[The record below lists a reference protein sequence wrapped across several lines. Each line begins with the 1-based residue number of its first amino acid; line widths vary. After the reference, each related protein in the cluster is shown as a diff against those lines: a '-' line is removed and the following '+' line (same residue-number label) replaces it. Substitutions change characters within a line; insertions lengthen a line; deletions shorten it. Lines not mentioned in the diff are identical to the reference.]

1 MKTIKGLATFV
12 LLCVALG
19 ACFNP
24 PEFSVV
30 PNIRYESVIFKE
42 NPNPVLKDSLVII
55 INFQDGDGDLGLD
68 VKQTDDPYH
77 FYNYYLVNDGDS
89 IALSTFSPRTYL
101 PAVINVPEGATGKLV
116 TKRTRVKQPEY
127 AGMFPAYICPFQK
140 TSYATDSIYVL
151 EQDANIFD
159 AADHHVAKEIPARPD
174 FNQKVYVLK
183 DTFAIRKN
191 PYFFNIRV
199 DFLIKQTDQT
209 FKLFPWEDACGPVQ
223 DFSARFP
230 VLSNDDN
237 PLEGTLRYGMGT
249 VGFHPLFDGKT
260 LKLRIRIWD
269 RALHASN
276 VIETPPFTLQ
286 DIKE

>member
-12 LLCVALG
+12 LLCVVLG

-101 PAVINVPEGATGKLV
+101 PAVINLPEGATG
-116 TKRTRVKQPEY
+116 
-127 AGMFPAYICPFQK
+127 
-140 TSYATDSIYVL
+140 
-151 EQDANIFD
+151 
-159 AADHHVAKEIPARPD
+159 
-174 FNQKVYVLK
+174 
-183 DTFAIRKN
+183 
-191 PYFFNIRV
+191 
-199 DFLIKQTDQT
+199 
-209 FKLFPWEDACGPVQ
+209 
-223 DFSARFP
+223 
-230 VLSNDDN
+230 
-237 PLEGTLRYGMGT
+237 
-249 VGFHPLFDGKT
+249 
-260 LKLRIRIWD
+260 
-269 RALHASN
+269 
-276 VIETPPFTLQ
+276 
-286 DIKE
+286 